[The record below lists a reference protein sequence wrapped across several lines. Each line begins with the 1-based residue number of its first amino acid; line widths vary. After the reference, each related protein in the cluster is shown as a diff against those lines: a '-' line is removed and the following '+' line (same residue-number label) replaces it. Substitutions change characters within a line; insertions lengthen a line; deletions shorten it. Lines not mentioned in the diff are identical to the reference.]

1 MNQELITK
9 HLELVIEAN
18 KTTNITRISS
28 FKEGMVLHVEDSL
41 SGLLE
46 INESPE
52 GLYGDMGSGAGFP
65 GIPLAIETG
74 RPTVLIDSVGKKA
87 VLLQKF
93 ADELGLDNVSSY
105 GGRLEEL
112 AAERPGQFS
121 VLTARALSKLGSL
134 MELAAPLLKKS
145 GRLICYK
152 SHIEEEE
159 LAHAISLEKKLG
171 LKLVSDRD
179 FYLSDGETYRRIVTF
194 KKVKKPTIKLPRHV
208 GYAQK
213 KPL

>member
-1 MNQELITK
+1 MNRELITK
-9 HLELVIEAN
+9 HLKLVIEAN

-28 FKEGMVLHVEDSL
+28 FEEGMVLHVEDSL

-87 VLLQKF
+87 VLLRKF

-112 AAERPGQFS
+112 AVERPGQFS

-134 MELAAPLLKKS
+134 MELATPLLKKG

-159 LAHAISLEKKLG
+159 ITHAISLEKKLG

-179 FYLSDGETYRRIVTF
+179 FYLSDGETYRRIVVF
-194 KKVKKPTIKLPRHV
+194 EKVKKPTIKLPRHV

>member
-1 MNQELITK
+1 MNRELITK

-18 KTTNITRISS
+18 KMTNITRISS
-28 FKEGMVLHVEDSL
+28 FEEGMVLHVEDSL

-46 INESPE
+46 INESLE

-112 AAERPGQFS
+112 AVERPGQFS

-134 MELAAPLLKKS
+134 MELATPLLKKG

-159 LAHAISLEKKLG
+159 IAHAISLEKKLG

-179 FYLSDGETYRRIVTF
+179 FYLSDGETYRRIVVF
-194 KKVKKPTIKLPRHV
+194 EKVKKPTIKLPRHV

>member
-1 MNQELITK
+1 MNRELITK
-9 HLELVIEAN
+9 HLKLVIEAN

-28 FKEGMVLHVEDSL
+28 FEEGMVLHVEDSL

-87 VLLQKF
+87 VLLQRF

-112 AAERPGQFS
+112 AVERPGQFS

-134 MELAAPLLKKS
+134 IELATPLLKKG

-159 LAHAISLEKKLG
+159 ITHAISLEKKLG

-179 FYLSDGETYRRIVTF
+179 FYLSDGETYRRIVVF
-194 KKVKKPTIKLPRHV
+194 EKVKKPTIKLPRHV

>member
-1 MNQELITK
+1 MNRELITK

-18 KTTNITRISS
+18 KMTNITRISS
-28 FKEGMVLHVEDSL
+28 FEEGMVLHVEDSL

-93 ADELGLDNVSSY
+93 ADELGLDNVFSY

-112 AAERPGQFS
+112 AVERPGQFS

-134 MELAAPLLKKS
+134 MELATPLLKKG

-159 LAHAISLEKKLG
+159 ITHAIALEKKLG

-179 FYLSDGETYRRIVTF
+179 FYLSDGETYRRIVVF
-194 KKVKKPTIKLPRHV
+194 EKVKKPTIKLPRHV

>member
-1 MNQELITK
+1 MNRELITK

-18 KTTNITRISS
+18 KMTNITRISS
-28 FKEGMVLHVEDSL
+28 FEEGMVLHVEDSL

-87 VLLQKF
+87 VLLQRF

-112 AAERPGQFS
+112 AVERPGQFS

-134 MELAAPLLKKS
+134 MELATPLLKKG

-159 LAHAISLEKKLG
+159 ITHAISLEKKLG

-179 FYLSDGETYRRIVTF
+179 FYLSDGETYRRIVVF
-194 KKVKKPTIKLPRHV
+194 EKVKKPTIKLPRHV

>member
-1 MNQELITK
+1 MDRELITK

-28 FKEGMVLHVEDSL
+28 FEEGMVLHVEDSL

-46 INESPE
+46 VNKSPE

-194 KKVKKPTIKLPRHV
+194 EKVKKPSIKLPRHV

>member
-1 MNQELITK
+1 MDRELITK

-28 FKEGMVLHVEDSL
+28 FEEGMVLHVEDSL

-46 INESPE
+46 VNKSPE

-194 KKVKKPTIKLPRHV
+194 EKVKKPTIKLPRHV

>member
-9 HLELVIEAN
+9 HLKLVIEAN
-18 KTTNITRISS
+18 KMTNITRISS
-28 FKEGMVLHVEDSL
+28 FEEGMVLHVEDSL

-46 INESPE
+46 INKSPE

-112 AAERPGQFS
+112 AVERPGQFS

-134 MELAAPLLKKS
+134 MELATPLLKKG

-159 LAHAISLEKKLG
+159 ITHAISLEKKLG
-171 LKLVSDRD
+171 FKLVSDRD
-179 FYLSDGETYRRIVTF
+179 FYLSDGETYRRIVVF
-194 KKVKKPTIKLPRHV
+194 EKVKKPTIKLPRHV

>member
-1 MNQELITK
+1 MNQELIIK

-28 FKEGMVLHVEDSL
+28 FEEGMVLHVEDSL

-159 LAHAISLEKKLG
+159 LAHAVSLEKKLG

-194 KKVKKPTIKLPRHV
+194 EKVKKPTIKLPRHV

>member
-9 HLELVIEAN
+9 HLELVIVAN

-28 FKEGMVLHVEDSL
+28 FEEGMVLHVEDSL

-159 LAHAISLEKKLG
+159 FAHAVSLEKKLG

-194 KKVKKPTIKLPRHV
+194 EKVKKPTIKLPRHV

>member
-28 FKEGMVLHVEDSL
+28 FEEGMVLHVEDSL
-41 SGLLE
+41 SGLPE
-46 INESPE
+46 INECPE

-93 ADELGLDNVSSY
+93 ADELGLVNVSSY

-112 AAERPGQFS
+112 ANERPGQFS
-121 VLTARALSKLGSL
+121 ALTARALSKLGSL
-134 MELAAPLLKKS
+134 MELATPLLRRG

-159 LAHAISLEKKLG
+159 LAHAISLEKRLG
-171 LKLVSDRD
+171 LRLVSDRD
-179 FYLSDGETYRRIVTF
+179 FYLSDKETYRRIVTF
-194 KKVKKPTIKLPRHV
+194 EKVRKPTIKLPRHV